1 MFKGK
6 MGWIPSDVMTELYE
20 HREPTMTVADA
31 LRDYMGLPI
40 PEPAVVAEKLE
51 RRFDVTMLN
60 IGDEV
65 RFSGVTLEALT
76 KIIKKQSKGTG
87 RQYQMTVTNDH
98 IQVIRTK

>member
-40 PEPAVVAEKLE
+40 PEPAVVAEKLT
-51 RRFDVTMLN
+51 RRFDVMHLGVGEH
-60 IGDEV
+60 IK
-65 RFSGVTLEALT
+65 FSEITTEALC
-76 KIIKKQSKGTG
+76 KIVKKQAKKSG
-87 RQYQMTVTNDH
+87 RDFELNVTNDY
-98 IQVIRTK
+98 IQVIRIK